1 MCCTLSV
8 AQSQTSETTN
18 GAAAFA
24 PNLTPSL
31 EIRRVAAPIRIDGQ
45 VDDAGWQG
53 AARATNFAEIRPGDQ
68 AKPPVETEALIAYDD
83 THLYLALIAQDDP
96 QTIRSS
102 LRDRDQMWSDDFV
115 GIMLDTYG
123 DGAWAYEIFA
133 NPLGI
138 QGDARWTPQNE
149 DDGFNIIFESKGK
162 VTETGYQVEM
172 AVPFSSLRFP
182 DKPAQIW
189 RATFFRTH
197 PRDSRRQYSW
207 ATVSRDNPC
216 FPCQFGTL
224 VGIENVKPGGKLEVL
239 PSIVSNQTGE
249 IRNSN
254 DANSGLKNS
263 KIDGEAGLGLQYSFT
278 PSLIAEATYNPDFS
292 QVESDAAQIDINTPF
307 ALFYP
312 ERRPFFQE
320 GSDLFDT
327 WYNAFYTRSINNPSF
342 AGKLTGRA
350 NRSSVAYLVARDEN
364 TPFILPFEDRSA
376 VLATNIKSTSNVFR
390 FRQTFLEDSY
400 VGALATDRRIDGG
413 GSGTLIGAD
422 GILRFLK
429 NYRFEWQALYSRTEE
444 PNNTALYG
452 NTTRFDGTA
461 HSSAFDGESFD
472 GSAVYASFE
481 RDARHWNF
489 DFDYWASTPTF
500 RADNGFVFRNDDRRA
515 TLWTGYTL
523 YPNTKLVDRYTPS
536 IVLGRFWNTDG
547 VRKDN
552 FIVPGINLQ
561 FKAQTNV
568 NLSYVIST
576 ERFNN
581 IVFDGIRRVQLNVNS
596 DFSNSLTGGFYLEH
610 GRLIAR
616 REDPPVL
623 GRGTN
628 FQIWAT
634 MKPLRQLIIQPE
646 FAYFTLE
653 HPNGTEIASANV
665 LRTRINYQFTREL
678 FLRMVV
684 QYSQEEQGGRQTD
697 KGLNIEPLLSYKLN
711 PFTIFYI
718 GSTHAYRELGQPS
731 DLTQTS
737 RQFFMKFQYLFRI

>member
-1 MCCTLSV
+1 MCRRLQAILFLGMCCTLSI
-8 AQSQTSETTN
+8 AQTQTSEPKN
-18 GAAAFA
+18 GAAVFM
-24 PNLTPSL
+24 PNITPSL

-53 AARATNFAEIRPGDQ
+53 AARAKNFAEIRPGDQ

-172 AVPFSSLRFP
+172 AIPFSSLRFP
-182 DKPAQIW
+182 DKPAQTW

-224 VGIENVKPGGKLEVL
+224 IGIENVKPGGKLEVL

-249 IRNSN
+249 IRNSS

-263 KIDGEAGLGLQYSFT
+263 KIDGEAGLGIQYSFT

-342 AGKLTGRA
+342 AGKLTGRM

-400 VGALATDRRIDGG
+400 IGVLGTDRRIEGG
-413 GSGTLIGAD
+413 GSGTLVGAD

-452 NTTRFDGTA
+452 NTLRFDGEAHTA
-461 HSSAFDGESFD
+461 AFDGESFN

-523 YPNTKLVDRYTPS
+523 YPNTKLVDRYSPS

-596 DFSNSLTGGFYLEH
+596 DFSN
-610 GRLIAR
+610 
-616 REDPPVL
+616 PPNL
-623 GRGTN
+623 
-628 FQIWAT
+628 W
-634 MKPLRQLIIQPE
+634 
-646 FAYFTLE
+646 
-653 HPNGTEIASANV
+653 
-665 LRTRINYQFTREL
+665 
-678 FLRMVV
+678 
-684 QYSQEEQGGRQTD
+684 
-697 KGLNIEPLLSYKLN
+697 LLSGARALN
-711 PFTIFYI
+711 CSP
-718 GSTHAYRELGQPS
+718 
-731 DLTQTS
+731 
-737 RQFFMKFQYLFRI
+737 